1 VIESANC
8 IPNPRAI
15 KKKPGSGELGIRIVH
30 GEGTKLMKFQY
41 FLPEMIKF
49 YNTPE
54 ASKVASQLRIKQETT
69 SVFLPTHSSRSKKTR
84 EHTFQ
89 LLNHDGHD
97 WAYNCH
103 CTFGIFE

>member
-1 VIESANC
+1 
-8 IPNPRAI
+8 
-15 KKKPGSGELGIRIVH
+15 
-30 GEGTKLMKFQY
+30 MKVQY

-54 ASKVASQLRIKQETT
+54 ASKMASQLRNKQETT
-69 SVFLPTHSSRSKKTR
+69 SVFLPIHKTKRIR

-103 CTFGIFE
+103 CTCGIFE